1 MKIYIN
7 KINENWIVDRLKR
20 EWIEN
25 NRDIHTKSI
34 SRSDVIWII
43 APWTWEKINTKYLKS
58 KPVICSL
65 YHIESEKL
73 DKLYLDNFKKLDNYV
88 DEYLT
93 ISNKSKDQ
101 IKPLTDKKITSIPF
115 WVNQNIFFHI
125 NNKNELRESLGF
137 NKTDFLLGSFQ
148 RDSEGEDTSKP
159 KMIKGPDRFLE
170 IAKYLNLTKQNLVVV
185 LTGKRRDYLINEL
198 SKADIRFKIFEMVE
212 FRKLNKLYN
221 ILDLYVVASR
231 VEGGPQAI
239 LECSITKTPIIST
252 DVGVSSEILSSNS
265 IFNMENFK
273 EKEPDTEYAYANS
286 LKYTIPN
293 GMNNFR
299 EFFQNFNQKL
309 NV

>member
-1 MKIYIN
+1 M
-7 KINENWIVDRLKR
+7 
-20 EWIEN
+20 
-25 NRDIHTKSI
+25 
-34 SRSDVIWII
+34 
-43 APWTWEKINTKYLKS
+43 
-58 KPVICSL
+58 
-65 YHIESEKL
+65 YHIENQKL
-73 DKLYLDNFKKLDNYV
+73 DQLYLDNFRKLDNYV

-93 ISNKSKDQ
+93 ISNKSKEQ
-101 IKPLTDKKITSIPF
+101 IRSLTDKKITSIPF
-115 WVNQNIFFHI
+115 WVNQNIFFYI
-125 NNKNELRESLGF
+125 DKKIELRKSLGF
-137 NKTDFLLGSFQ
+137 NRNDYLLGSFQ
-148 RDSEGEDTSKP
+148 RDSEGKILKP

-170 IAKYLNLTKQNLVVV
+170 IAKYLNATKENLVVV

-198 SKADIRFKIFEMVE
+198 SKAGIRFKIFEMVE

-293 GMNNFR
+293 GMNTFR
-299 EFFQNFNQKL
+299 EFFFKILIKNRMLELFK
-309 NV
+309 